1 MLRVSTNTSYYVY
14 EMFMYIAHDHY
25 VCKNDNIKALTEPAS
40 ISLHRALS
48 YLYGCLQ
55 SLDWTT
61 GLPLKLKA

>member
-1 MLRVSTNTSYYVY
+1 MII
-14 EMFMYIAHDHY
+14 MF
-25 VCKNDNIKALTEPAS
+25 CKNDNIKALTEPAS

-48 YLYGCLQ
+48 YLHGCLQ

>member
-1 MLRVSTNTSYYVY
+1 MII
-14 EMFMYIAHDHY
+14 MF
-25 VCKNDNIKALTEPAS
+25 CKNDNIKALTEPES

-61 GLPLKLKA
+61 GLHLKLKV